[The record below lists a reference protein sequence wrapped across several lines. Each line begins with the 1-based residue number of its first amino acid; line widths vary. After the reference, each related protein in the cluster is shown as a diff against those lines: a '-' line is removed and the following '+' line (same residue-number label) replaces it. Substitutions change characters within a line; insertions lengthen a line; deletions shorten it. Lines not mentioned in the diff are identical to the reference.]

1 MQAEIITIGD
11 ELLIG
16 QVVDTNSAWL
26 GQMLNKSNIKVNRIN
41 SISDDANEI
50 KDMLTSCMKRSE
62 LVIIT
67 GGLGPTKDDITKK
80 TLKDFFGMSW
90 RIDQEVIDQLEMY
103 FKDRGRQ
110 LMEINKIQAELPD
123 GCITLF
129 NEWGTAPG
137 MWFEIDGRVVISL
150 PGVPYEMKNIFEF
163 KALPKIQERFQEPSL
178 YHKTIVTFNIPESI
192 LAKQI
197 EDIEDQLP
205 SNIKLAY
212 LPGLNVVRLRL
223 TGTMSDGLDIYKSVD
238 SFSQRIV
245 DRVGSGVIATQDL
258 TLAEIISNIL
268 ISNGKTLSVAE
279 SCTGGYISH
288 LLTLIPGASKAFV
301 GSVISYSNSVKHH
314 QLGVES
320 TLFETVGAVS
330 EQVVSQMAIGVRER
344 LQTDYSIAVSGV
356 AGPAGGSDEKPVG
369 TVVIGVSSAQET
381 IVKTFHFHGERMNVI
396 GRSAN
401 MAFVMLKD
409 LIQ

>member
-50 KDMLTSCMKRSE
+50 KEMLSSCLKRSE
-62 LVIIT
+62 LIVIT

-80 TLKDFFGMSW
+80 TLKDYFGMSW
-90 RIDQEVIDQLEMY
+90 RIDQGVIDQLEMY

-110 LMEINKIQAELPD
+110 LLEINKIQAELPSE
-123 GCITLF
+123 CITLF

-137 MWFEIDGRVVISL
+137 MWFDVDGRVVISL

-163 KALPKIQERFQEPSL
+163 KALPKIQERFHEPTL

-205 SNIKLAY
+205 RNIKLAY

-223 TGTMSDGLDIYKSVD
+223 TGTMSNEIDIYNSVD
-238 SFSQRIV
+238 SFAQKIIDRI
-245 DRVGSGVIATQDL
+245 GNGVIATQDL
-258 TLAEIISNIL
+258 TLAEIASKKLN
-268 ISNGKTLSVAE
+268 SKGKTLSVAE

-288 LLTLIPGASKAFV
+288 LLTSIPGASKVFV
-301 GSVISYSNSVKHH
+301 GSVVSYSNSVKHH

-344 LQTDYSIAVSGV
+344 LETDYSIAVSGV

-369 TVVIGVSSAQET
+369 TVVIGVASATET
-381 IVKTFHFHGERMNVI
+381 LVKTFHFHGERINVI

-401 MAFVMLKD
+401 MAFAMLND
-409 LIQ
+409 LMD

>member
-26 GQMLNKSNIKVNRIN
+26 GQMLNKSNIKVKRIN
-41 SISDDANEI
+41 SIGDDASEI
-50 KDMLTSCMKRSE
+50 KEMLSNCLKRSE
-62 LVIIT
+62 LIIIT

-80 TLKDFFGMSW
+80 TLKEYFGMEW
-90 RIDQEVIDQLEMY
+90 RIDQDVINQLEMY
-103 FKDRGRQ
+103 FKNRGRQ
-110 LMEINKIQAELPD
+110 LMEINKVQAELPSE
-123 GCITLF
+123 CLTLF

-137 MWFEIDGRVVISL
+137 MWFDVDGRVVISL

-163 KALPKIQERFQEPSL
+163 KALPKIQERFNEPTL

-197 EDIEDQLP
+197 EDIENQLP
-205 SNIKLAY
+205 NNIKLAY

-223 TGTMSDGLDIYKSVD
+223 TGTMSKEVDIFEYVD
-238 SFSQRIV
+238 SFAQKIIDRI
-245 DRVGSGVIATQDL
+245 GSSVIATQDL
-258 TLAEIISNIL
+258 TLAEIVSKKLN
-268 ISNGKTLSVAE
+268 SNGKTLSVAE

-288 LLTLIPGASKAFV
+288 LLTSIPGASKVFV

-369 TVVIGVSSAQET
+369 TVVIGVASETET
-381 IVKTFHFHGERMNVI
+381 IVKTFHFHGERINVI

-401 MAFVMLKD
+401 MAFAMLKD
-409 LIQ
+409 LMD

>member
-137 MWFEIDGRVVISL
+137 MWFEVDGRVVISL

-409 LIQ
+409 LVQ

>member
-50 KDMLTSCMKRSE
+50 KEMLTNCLKRSE
-62 LVIIT
+62 LIIIT

-80 TLKDFFGMSW
+80 TLKDYFGMDW
-90 RIDQEVIDQLEMY
+90 RIDQAVIDQLELY

-110 LMEINKIQAELPD
+110 LLEINKIQAELPS

-137 MWFEIDGRVVISL
+137 MWFDVDGRVVISL

-163 KALPKIQERFQEPSL
+163 KALPKIQERFQEPTL

-197 EDIEDQLP
+197 EDIEDELP
-205 SNIKLAY
+205 NNIKLAY

-223 TGTMSDGLDIYKSVD
+223 TGTMSKELDIHESVD
-238 SFSQRIV
+238 LYAQKII

-258 TLAEIISNIL
+258 TLAEIASKKLNVM
-268 ISNGKTLSVAE
+268 GKSLSVAE

-288 LLTLIPGASKAFV
+288 LLTSIPGASKVFV
-301 GSVISYSNSVKHH
+301 GSVVSYSNSVKHH

-369 TVVIGVSSAQET
+369 TVVIGVASATET
-381 IVKTFHFHGERMNVI
+381 IVKTFHFHGERINVI

-401 MAFVMLKD
+401 MAFAMLND
-409 LIQ
+409 LMD

>member
-50 KDMLTSCMKRSE
+50 KEMLTNCLKRSE
-62 LVIIT
+62 LIIIT

-80 TLKDFFGMSW
+80 TLKDYFGMDW
-90 RIDQEVIDQLEMY
+90 RIDQAVIDQLELY

-110 LMEINKIQAELPD
+110 LLEINKIQAELPS

-137 MWFEIDGRVVISL
+137 MWFDVDGRVVISL

-163 KALPKIQERFQEPSL
+163 KALPKIQERFQEPTL

-197 EDIEDQLP
+197 EDIEDELP
-205 SNIKLAY
+205 NNIKLAY

-223 TGTMSDGLDIYKSVD
+223 TGTMSKELDIHESVD
-238 SFSQRIV
+238 LYAQKII

-258 TLAEIISNIL
+258 TLAEIASKKLNAK
-268 ISNGKTLSVAE
+268 GKTLSVAE

-288 LLTLIPGASKAFV
+288 LLTSIPGASKVFV
-301 GSVISYSNSVKHH
+301 GSVVSYSNSVKHH

-369 TVVIGVSSAQET
+369 TVVIGVASATET
-381 IVKTFHFHGERMNVI
+381 IVKTFHFHGERINVI

-401 MAFVMLKD
+401 MAFAMLND
-409 LIQ
+409 LMD

>member
-238 SFSQRIV
+238 YFVQRIV
-245 DRVGSGVIATQDL
+245 DRVGAGVIATQDL

-288 LLTLIPGASKAFV
+288 LLTIIPGASKAFV